1 LLVVEE
7 DQENTG
13 VEEVQEDTLI
23 KQAERS
29 PSQLIKLLLEEGEQ
43 VRLRPLMIMG
53 MIQLLQLH

>member
-23 KQAERS
+23 KQVERS
-29 PSQLIKLLLEEGEQ
+29 PPQLIQLLLEEGEQ
-43 VRLRPLMIMG
+43 VRLGPLMIMG